1 MQSGILDLL
10 HPAAFLFDLDGT
22 LVDTAPDMAG
32 ALNRLRAEN
41 NLPALPFELIR
52 PWVSHGAGAL
62 VKLGFGEELEA
73 EHIEALRRRYIDIYA
88 ANLCVDSVLFPGM
101 AGGLDALRQ
110 QGRAWGVV
118 TNKPAF
124 LTEPLLA
131 GLGLYSPC
139 IVSGDTLS
147 VNKPDPAPVR
157 HACALLGLSVEE
169 CVMVGDHKRDIEAA
183 RAAGSPSI
191 AAAFGYIQSDD
202 NPHDWGADAVVNHAE
217 ELHAWI

>member
-1 MQSGILDLL
+1 MKPS
-10 HPAAFLFDLDGT
+10 AFLFDLDGT

-41 NLPALPFELIR
+41 NLPALPYALIR

-62 VKLGFGEELEA
+62 VKLGFGADIQA
-73 EHIEALRRRYIDIYA
+73 ERLDALKQRYLAIYA
-88 ANLCVDSVLFPGM
+88 ANLCVDSTLFPGM
-101 AGGLDALRQ
+101 ADVLKALSR
-110 QGRAWGVV
+110 QGRSWGVV

-131 GLGLYSPC
+131 GLGLATPC
-139 IVSGDTLS
+139 IVSGDTLP

-191 AAAFGYIQSDD
+191 AAAFGYIQHDD
-202 NPHDWGADAVVNHAE
+202 DPHSWGADAVVQHAE

>member
-1 MQSGILDLL
+1 MK
-10 HPAAFLFDLDGT
+10 PAAFLFDLDGT

-32 ALNRLRAEN
+32 ALNRLRTEN
-41 NLPALPFELIR
+41 DLPALPYAMIR

-62 VKLGFGEELEA
+62 VRLGFGETLAA
-73 EHIEALRRRYIDIYA
+73 EQREVLRQRYLAIYA
-88 ANLCVDSVLFPGM
+88 AHLCVESVLFPGM
-101 AGGLDALRQ
+101 AEFLDTLRQ

-131 GLGLYSPC
+131 GLGLRTPC
-139 IVSGDTLS
+139 IVSGDTLP

-157 HACALLGLSVEE
+157 HACALLGLSVKE
-169 CVMVGDHKRDIEAA
+169 CVMVGDHKRDIDAA

-191 AAAFGYIQSDD
+191 AAAFGYIQGDD
-202 NPHDWGADAVVNHAE
+202 NPHDWGADAVVQHAE

>member
-1 MQSGILDLL
+1 MKPS
-10 HPAAFLFDLDGT
+10 AFLFDLDGT

-41 NLPALPFELIR
+41 NLPALPYALIR

-62 VKLGFGEELEA
+62 VRLGFGADIQA
-73 EHIEALRRRYIDIYA
+73 ERLDTLKQRYLAIYA
-88 ANLCVDSVLFPGM
+88 ANLCVDSTLFPGM
-101 AGGLDALRQ
+101 ADVLKALSS

-131 GLGLYSPC
+131 GLGLSTPC
-139 IVSGDTLS
+139 IVSGDTLP

-157 HACALLGLSVEE
+157 HACALLDLTVNE
-169 CVMVGDHKRDIEAA
+169 CVMVGDHKRDIDAA

-202 NPHDWGADAVVNHAE
+202 NPHDWGADAVVQHAD
-217 ELHAWI
+217 ELHQWI

>member
-1 MQSGILDLL
+1 MK
-10 HPAAFLFDLDGT
+10 PAAFLFDLDGT

-62 VKLGFGEELEA
+62 VRLGFGNTLEP
-73 EHIEALRRRYIDIYA
+73 EHQETLRRRYIDIYA
-88 ANLCVDSVLFPGM
+88 ANLCVESVLFPGM
-101 AGGLDALRQ
+101 ASVLDALRQ
-110 QGRAWGVV
+110 QRRSWGVV

-131 GLGLYSPC
+131 GLDLYSPC
-139 IVSGDTLS
+139 IVSGDTLA

-169 CVMVGDHKRDIEAA
+169 CVMVGDHKRDIDAA

-191 AAAFGYIQSDD
+191 AAAFGYIQCDE

>member
-1 MQSGILDLL
+1 MKPS
-10 HPAAFLFDLDGT
+10 AFLFDLDGT

-41 NLPALPFELIR
+41 NLPALPYALIR

-62 VKLGFGEELEA
+62 VRLGFGADIQA
-73 EHIEALRRRYIDIYA
+73 ERLDVLKQRYLAIYA
-88 ANLCVDSVLFPGM
+88 ANLCVDSTLFPGM
-101 AGGLDALRQ
+101 ADVLKALSS
-110 QGRAWGVV
+110 QGRSWGVV

-131 GLGLYSPC
+131 GLGLTTPC
-139 IVSGDTLS
+139 IVSGDTLP

-169 CVMVGDHKRDIEAA
+169 CVMVGDHKRDIDAA

-202 NPHDWGADAVVNHAE
+202 NPHDWGADAVVQHAD
-217 ELHAWI
+217 ELHQWI

>member
-1 MQSGILDLL
+1 MK
-10 HPAAFLFDLDGT
+10 PAAFLFDLDGT

-32 ALNRLRAEN
+32 ALNLLRAEY
-41 NLPALPFELIR
+41 NLPELPFDHIR

-62 VKLGFGEELEA
+62 VRLGFGNTLDPAHQEV
-73 EHIEALRRRYIDIYA
+73 LRRRYIEIYA

-101 AGGLDALRQ
+101 AGVLDALRQ
-110 QGRAWGVV
+110 QGRSWGIV
-118 TNKPAF
+118 TNKPSF

-131 GLGLYSPC
+131 GMGLYSPC
-139 IVSGDTLS
+139 IVSGDTLP

-157 HACALLGLSVEE
+157 HACALLGLSVSE
-169 CVMVGDHKRDIEAA
+169 CIMVGDHKRDIEAA

-202 NPHDWGADAVVNHAE
+202 NPHDWGADAVVHHAE

>member
-1 MQSGILDLL
+1 MK
-10 HPAAFLFDLDGT
+10 PTAFLFDLDGT

-32 ALNRLRAEN
+32 ALNRLRVEN
-41 NLPALPFELIR
+41 NLPALPYALIR

-62 VKLGFGEELEA
+62 VRLGFGTDTQA
-73 EHIEALRRRYIDIYA
+73 ERLDTLKQRYLAIYA
-88 ANLCVDSVLFPGM
+88 ANLCVDSTLFPGM
-101 AGGLDALRQ
+101 ADVLKALSS

-131 GLGLYSPC
+131 GLGLATPC
-139 IVSGDTLS
+139 IVSGDTLP

-169 CVMVGDHKRDIEAA
+169 CVMIGDHKRDIDAA

-202 NPHDWGADAVVNHAE
+202 NPHDWGADAVVHHAD
-217 ELHAWI
+217 ELHQWI